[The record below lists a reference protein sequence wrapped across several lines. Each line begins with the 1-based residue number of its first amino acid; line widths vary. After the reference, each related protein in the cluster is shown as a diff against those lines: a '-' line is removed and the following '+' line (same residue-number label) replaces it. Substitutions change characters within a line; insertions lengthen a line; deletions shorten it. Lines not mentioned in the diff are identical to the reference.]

1 MAPSVFH
8 LFGPMKEHLR
18 GQKFA
23 DDDEVMEAVQ
33 SWLRVTP
40 KCFFSRGHPQACGQ
54 VDQVCCEAG
63 GLCGKIRHK
72 QFL

>member
-1 MAPSVFH
+1 
-8 LFGPMKEHLR
+8 MKEHLR

-33 SWLRVTP
+33 SWLKATP
-40 KCFFSRGHPQACGQ
+40 KRFFSRRHPQACGQ

-63 GLCGKIRHK
+63 GDYVEK
-72 QFL
+72 

>member
-1 MAPSVFH
+1 MASLDFH

-18 GQKFA
+18 SQKFA
-23 DDDEVMEAVQ
+23 DDDEVMQAVQ
-33 SWLRVTP
+33 SWLKASP
-40 KCFFSRGHPQACGQ
+40 KTFFLQGNRKL

-63 GLCGKIRHK
+63 GLCRKIRHK